1 MLIIGY
7 CRTKPSPT
15 IGLVYSIYYS
25 IEEAIE
31 NMMMIEAS
39 QRMLR
44 INNQDELGG
53 ISPPLKRY
61 LELEI
66 RTLQNA
72 PRDAEK
78 LERLLKAKERQK
90 EEDIDIESY
99 TQRSKNAVV
108 PS

>member
-1 MLIIGY
+1 
-7 CRTKPSPT
+7 
-15 IGLVYSIYYS
+15 
-25 IEEAIE
+25 
-31 NMMMIEAS
+31 MMIEAS

-90 EEDIDIESY
+90 EEAIHIED
-99 TQRSKNAVV
+99 TEWLVTEEIETLKVV
-108 PS
+108 LHLIMVKR